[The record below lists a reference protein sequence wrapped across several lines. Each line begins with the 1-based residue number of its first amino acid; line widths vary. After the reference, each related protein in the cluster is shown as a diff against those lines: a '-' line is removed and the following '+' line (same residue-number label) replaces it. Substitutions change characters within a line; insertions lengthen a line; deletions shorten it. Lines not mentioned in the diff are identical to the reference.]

1 MHRIIDLRDKFPNNA
16 EVAHENNGSMRS
28 ALRSLNPTSI
38 AFITPVKD
46 ETQYRICLQYLDA
59 LEVPSGYTVEKIAI
73 FGGSSIAEVYQR
85 AMEASTARYKIYL
98 HVDGYVVHRG
108 VLFELLNLFR
118 MYPRLGLV
126 GVEGATKLP
135 PDVLYSK
142 NNPFHIY
149 GRIWN
154 YRRPGG
160 PSALLGPANR
170 RRLHFSRFRSF
181 TGDYLPAVTV
191 DGFFMATQYDIP
203 WVHPLFG
210 FDLYE
215 TVQATEFIKAGLEV
229 GLARQET
236 IWCIHWGPLNEPSR
250 EVPKQRQVAIQR
262 KAVVFRRLYPEF
274 IDVPVRKL
282 YDQHRG
288 AAGRIALNLEAFSE
302 EAPERGIVAG
312 DLTLSG
318 AKRERLSVVLTTR
331 NGRET
336 LLRTL
341 RALVPQSAALAEID
355 CGVVVVDSGSTDGTA
370 DALRLEFPQVT
381 IIPNASSGGLAHG
394 SNMGLRH
401 AGVAN
406 YVLVMD
412 HAAELA
418 PGALAMMVS
427 YLRTHPHAAGVV
439 PSLTYPPGGTLPL
452 QRVSIVELMPRR
464 LRRPLSAS
472 FVGTSCALVRADA
485 FFDVGLYDERL
496 KVHHVALE
504 WSIRAK
510 RKRYEFTFLP
520 EAKVICHDDP
530 KVRRDGANVAEHLAA
545 NQWLVYK
552 HAGRRWAVVLYWTQ
566 RLWAKWLS
574 FRWRHDS
581 EVLQRLHDAVARMDE
596 VYHRSREE
604 NRRPGRAVLKPSW
617 GVEGHRGGA
626 PREPRL

>member
-1 MHRIIDLRDKFPNNA
+1 LFRTIDFRQAPPTGRAVDRGQAPSPDGA
-16 EVAHENNGSMRS
+16 RQS
-28 ALRSLNPTSI
+28 ANPHGI

-59 LEVPSGYTVEKIAI
+59 LEVPSGYSVEKIAV

-108 VLFELLNLFR
+108 VLSELLNLFR
-118 MYPRLGLV
+118 TYPRLGLV

-181 TGDYLPAVTV
+181 VGDYLPAATV

-203 WVHPLFG
+203 WVHPQFG

-215 TVQATEFIKAGLEV
+215 TVQATEFIKAGFEV

-250 EVPKQRQVAIQR
+250 EEQRRRQVGLQR
-262 KAVVFRRLYPEF
+262 KAVIFHRLYPEF
-274 IDVPVRKL
+274 IGVPVRKL
-282 YDQHRG
+282 YEQYRG
-288 AAGRIALNLEAFSE
+288 AAGRIVLNLDEIGE
-302 EAPERGIVAG
+302 GAPKRGIVSG
-312 DLTLSG
+312 DSPPSDPM
-318 AKRERLSVVLTTR
+318 RERLSVVIVTS
-331 NGRET
+331 NGRGT

-341 RALVPQSAALAEID
+341 RSLLPQCAALTEID
-355 CGVVVVDSGSTDGTA
+355 CGVVVVDSGSTDGTV
-370 DALRLEFPQVT
+370 DAARMEFPQVT
-381 IIPNASSGGLAHG
+381 TVPNGASDGLAHG
-394 SNMGLRH
+394 FNAGLRY

-412 HAAELA
+412 HAAELV
-418 PGALAMMVS
+418 PGMFARMVS
-427 YLRTHPHAAGVV
+427 YLRTHQHAAGVV
-439 PSLTYPPGGTLPL
+439 ASLTDPDGATPS
-452 QRVSIVELMPRR
+452 QRLSLVDLMPRR
-464 LRRPLSAS
+464 RRKPRLAS
-472 FVGTSCALVRADA
+472 FVGTSCALVRADV

-510 RKRYEFTFLP
+510 RKGYEFTFLP
-520 EAKVICHDDP
+520 EARVIYHDDP
-530 KVRRDGANVAEHLAA
+530 QVRRDWANFAEHLAA

-552 HAGRRWAVVLYWTQ
+552 HAGRRWAVALYWTQ

-581 EVLQRLHDAVARMDE
+581 EALQQLHDGVARMDE
-596 VYHRSREE
+596 AYRRSAEE
-604 NRRPGRAVLKPSW
+604 NRRPGRAVLEQSW
-617 GVEGHRGGA
+617 GVGGDRGGA
-626 PREPRL
+626 PR